1 MYNIYELFEKCIQS
15 VGTTS
20 SYCSKAIND
29 IIPSKKFQISNV
41 NIIHNLNIKSTFDLE
56 INHCELSDWK
66 IVNYY
71 EIFTNDDASK
81 YLKSLMEILKD
92 ANYVKDYNIT
102 LSDTD
107 DSLVTIMESLNED
120 KKSELYDI
128 FDELPVSFNSRVL
141 AYLK

>member
-29 IIPSKKFQISNV
+29 IIHSKKFQISNV

-107 DSLVTIMESLNED
+107 DSLVTIMEALNED

>member
-1 MYNIYELFEKCIQS
+1 
-15 VGTTS
+15 
-20 SYCSKAIND
+20 
-29 IIPSKKFQISNV
+29 
-41 NIIHNLNIKSTFDLE
+41 
-56 INHCELSDWK
+56 
-66 IVNYY
+66 
-71 EIFTNDDASK
+71 
-81 YLKSLMEILKD
+81 MEILKD

-107 DSLVTIMESLNED
+107 DSLVTIMEALNED